1 MSLLKLHDIGVRQ
14 PRYAAQPKSFRVFAG
29 TLLALLGLCVGG
41 PQAFAETEVT
51 EDHECVIPVNKA
63 GEPDV
68 GDALPL
74 IRITVVNVENSDGN
88 LMFSLYDDN
97 PKTFMKYRT
106 YLKKLHAPA
115 MEIETVVCIRA
126 PEPGEFA
133 VTVYHDEDADRDFD
147 RNFLGFPKEGYG
159 FSNNPR
165 IRFPLPRHKDV
176 KFAVAEDETDIEI
189 VLHY

>member
-1 MSLLKLHDIGVRQ
+1 MSLLKLHDTGVRQ
-14 PRYAAQPKSFRVFAG
+14 PRSASQSKSCGVFAG
-29 TLLALLGLCVGG
+29 TLLALLTACLVG
-41 PQAFAETEVT
+41 PQALAETEVAD
-51 EDHECVIPVNKA
+51 DHACVIPVNKA
-63 GEPDV
+63 GEPDG

-74 IRITVVNVENSDGN
+74 IRITVVNVENSHGN

-115 MEIETVVCIRA
+115 METETVVCIRA
-126 PEPGEFA
+126 PGPGEFA
-133 VTVYHDEDADRDFD
+133 ITVYHDEDADRDFD

-176 KFAVAEDETDIEI
+176 KFAVDEDETDIEI